1 MNDDLTLQVDA
12 QVNLLQE
19 KLKDRLKQAQD
30 LSDLNNQVFENSLQ
44 LEETSSNLK
53 STSIK
58 TKWVYLLDYLKYIS
72 IGIAIIGL
80 LFLLVYKAFSG

>member
-58 TKWVYLLDYLKYIS
+58 TDRKSV
-72 IGIAIIGL
+72 
-80 LFLLVYKAFSG
+80 V